1 MSSSLV
7 RSSARIRR
15 TSPSLP
21 SGADPHP
28 HPSPALPFCA
38 EGFLQGNPS
47 SCFSESAIWN
57 PRSWSYCIHL
67 FLELLSF
74 VETFMS
80 WKDHPV
86 TWPQRD
92 LKRRD
97 VFPPEFK
104 QNKFCTY
111 MGYVL
116 KSTLPLF
123 SSFAVWAFAV
133 NFSWKFFHQCEITFW
148 KGHLPSECACFRL
161 TCGGACGKVTP
172 SNKLTVKLE
181 PASQFNS
188 TV

>member
-1 MSSSLV
+1 MVLGRKWAALWSVPLQESV
-7 RSSARIRR
+7 R
-15 TSPSLP
+15 PP
-21 SGADPHP
+21 
-28 HPSPALPFCA
+28 PA
-38 EGFLQGNPS
+38 FLQEQTPIFTPVLHCHFVQRASFRTILPPAFQNQPFEIQGV
-47 SCFSESAIWN
+47 EVIV
-57 PRSWSYCIHL
+57 HL

-80 WKDHPV
+80 RKDHPV

-116 KSTLPLF
+116 KSTVPLF

-148 KGHLPSECACFRL
+148 KGHSLRMRMLQMNLWGCVWQSHSF
-161 TCGGACGKVTP
+161 
-172 SNKLTVKLE
+172 
-181 PASQFNS
+181 
-188 TV
+188 